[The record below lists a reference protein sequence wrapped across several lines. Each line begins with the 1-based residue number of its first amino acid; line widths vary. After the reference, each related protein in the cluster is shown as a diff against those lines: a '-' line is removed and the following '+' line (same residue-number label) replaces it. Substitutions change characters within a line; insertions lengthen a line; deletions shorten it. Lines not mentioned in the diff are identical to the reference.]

1 MNEDNPRKKR
11 LGLLKRSR
19 SNPYLAEERGKR
31 ATDDDSSSLLAGSRR
46 GLSRFLP
53 KSLDKFARGARRPLN
68 PEPTVAGSSDILP
81 IRTTRHPSRLN
92 ASTPRP
98 NPDQSS
104 NSGIAKGASK
114 RRFSNGRPT
123 KSNSNTIDQ
132 FSAIGQ
138 TWMLSKDICAFATT
152 ILRSTPHLYLS
163 ALPFAPTQSIIFR
176 KFASRSPCAPRV
188 VSRHVEN
195 LPQMEKILR
204 ANDRVN
210 SVALSS
216 DRKQIALV
224 RADRPRDPLITTKEP
239 IVHFSRTRPI
249 RQTLGLVGATGLC
262 RSASRYGEIRGL

>member
-104 NSGIAKGASK
+104 NSGIAKAESPLDRALQNAASAMGDLQNPIPIQSTSSP
-114 RRFSNGRPT
+114 RSGRPGCFLKT
-123 KSNSNTIDQ
+123 
-132 FSAIGQ
+132 
-138 TWMLSKDICAFATT
+138 FAH
-152 ILRSTPHLYLS
+152 LRPPSYV
-163 ALPFAPTQSIIFR
+163 ALPIYTCPLCHSLQ
-176 KFASRSPCAPRV
+176 RS
-188 VSRHVEN
+188 
-195 LPQMEKILR
+195 Q
-204 ANDRVN
+204 
-210 SVALSS
+210 
-216 DRKQIALV
+216 
-224 RADRPRDPLITTKEP
+224 
-239 IVHFSRTRPI
+239 
-249 RQTLGLVGATGLC
+249 
-262 RSASRYGEIRGL
+262 